1 MDRSIAQ
8 ALSGLVPTLNELPPE
23 LLELAVSLL
32 AQSRSHASSLKAE
45 EEIARSYACAN
56 LACERLK
63 QSLGLPKIQP
73 RPPCPPKVYQNLYRY
88 LDTALPAGT
97 RRKGRAPK
105 SVGSITTPTSSP
117 SKARTPNKPQPQKSI
132 ASRRKGLFSVAA
144 SKVPPW
150 VMPTIRR
157 LCTTLGAPAAPPHVL
172 AGVSSIL
179 TLPAPL
185 QSETVVGIEPKKD
198 KIPAMVTAVYILV
211 ITRLSG
217 VETSADEYSRVRSA
231 ALQTLDSIEA
241 GKAQRENVN
250 GRDVDEWLRE
260 IRDREWTS
268 LDWFENIGEGA
279 GLELDGIG
287 VANEASE
294 DDLGS
299 EQKKTPVK
307 QTLKGM
313 DKSKK
318 TTLQAGLG
326 TMMQDK
332 VNYLSEERRLN
343 YVTWKQ
349 DVLARIDALEQ
360 RQQMNLSPG

>member
-1 MDRSIAQ
+1 
-8 ALSGLVPTLNELPPE
+8 
-23 LLELAVSLL
+23 
-32 AQSRSHASSLKAE
+32 
-45 EEIARSYACAN
+45 
-56 LACERLK
+56 
-63 QSLGLPKIQP
+63 
-73 RPPCPPKVYQNLYRY
+73 
-88 LDTALPAGT
+88 
-97 RRKGRAPK
+97 
-105 SVGSITTPTSSP
+105 
-117 SKARTPNKPQPQKSI
+117 
-132 ASRRKGLFSVAA
+132 
-144 SKVPPW
+144 
-150 VMPTIRR
+150 MPTIRR

-326 TMMQDK
+326 TMVSIVEWPVLVVSSLLVRQMQDK